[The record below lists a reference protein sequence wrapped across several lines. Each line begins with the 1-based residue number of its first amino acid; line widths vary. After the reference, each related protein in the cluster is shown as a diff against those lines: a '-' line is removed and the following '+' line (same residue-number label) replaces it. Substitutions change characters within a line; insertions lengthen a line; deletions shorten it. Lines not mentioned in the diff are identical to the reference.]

1 MNGKQTWQPRAIA
14 SYHPR
19 IWSPKYGQT
28 FNLKRLTANRS
39 LSFAVKWPNLDLKV
53 SKLTPV
59 STELAHKNK
68 NLFVKGDWDFNI
80 EFFNLMDQINSKL
93 AHHKVEHLSWKVGQ
107 GMDLIFKYRI
117 IHECVHQ
124 SGIYTQVVE
133 VSEIE
138 RVTQLV
144 MIMRGQGA
152 GCRSL
157 WKRRGVACFLWLL
170 RMTKKVTIAS

>member
-28 FNLKRLTANRS
+28 GNLKPLTANRS

-53 SKLTPV
+53 SKLTPI

-80 EFFNLMDQINSKL
+80 EFLVWWITQISSKL

-107 GMDLIFKYRI
+107 GM
-117 IHECVHQ
+117 
-124 SGIYTQVVE
+124 GI
-133 VSEIE
+133 SHWWI
-138 RVTQLV
+138 
-144 MIMRGQGA
+144 
-152 GCRSL
+152 
-157 WKRRGVACFLWLL
+157 
-170 RMTKKVTIAS
+170 